1 MYMELLTILMEGVK
15 MNIIVKTVFGSR
27 LYGTSGFDS
36 DEDYKGVYMPSKESI
51 YLNRIP
57 KSLRYNTKQ
66 DETRRND
73 GNDIELEFYSL
84 HYFLALAG
92 KGETAALDML
102 HAPEDM
108 ILVSSELWKRIVAE
122 KHKFYTKNLTALVG
136 FARTQATRY
145 GCKGDRLNAAK
156 TVFDYCKNIPPN
168 TRLRDVWDTL
178 PVGEH
183 IVKHSKNEDGIR
195 MYEVCDRKIHETAS
209 VSYLHDMVE
218 KIYINYGIR
227 AERASK
233 NEGVD
238 WKAVSHAL
246 KAAYQVKEILIDKNL
261 TFPLKEAKF
270 IKDVKEGKLHF
281 EDEVKPV
288 LNNLMDEI
296 EIMTKNSDLP
306 EQVDTSFWDAFLI
319 DAVGSYLDCDM
330 RSVNR

>member
-1 MYMELLTILMEGVK
+1 
-15 MNIIVKTVFGSR
+15 MNIIVKTIYGSR
-27 LYGTSGFDS
+27 LYGTYGYDS

-66 DETRRND
+66 DDTRRND
-73 GNDIELEFYSL
+73 GNDVELEFYSL
-84 HYFLALAG
+84 HYFLKLAG

-108 ILVSSELWKRIVAE
+108 ILLSSDLWKRIVAE
-122 KHKFYTKNLTALVG
+122 RHRFYTKNLAALVD
-136 FARTQATRY
+136 FARTQATKY

-156 TVFDYCKNIPPN
+156 TVYEYCKNIPKN
-168 TRLRDVWDTL
+168 TRLRDAWDTL

-183 IVKHSKNEDGIR
+183 IVKHPSNEDGIR

-209 VSYLHDMVE
+209 VNYLHDMVE
-218 KIYINYGIR
+218 KIYTNYGIR
-227 AERASK
+227 AERASR
-233 NEGVD
+233 NEGLD
-238 WKAVSHAL
+238 FKAISHAL
-246 KAAYQVKEILIDKNL
+246 KAAYQVKEILVDKTL
-261 TFPLKEAKF
+261 TFPLKEAEFLKA
-270 IKDVKEGKLHF
+270 VKTGKLHF

-288 LNNLMDEI
+288 LNSLMDEI

-306 EQVDTSFWDAFLI
+306 EQVDVGFWNDFLY
-319 DAVGSYLDCDM
+319 DAVDSYLNCDM